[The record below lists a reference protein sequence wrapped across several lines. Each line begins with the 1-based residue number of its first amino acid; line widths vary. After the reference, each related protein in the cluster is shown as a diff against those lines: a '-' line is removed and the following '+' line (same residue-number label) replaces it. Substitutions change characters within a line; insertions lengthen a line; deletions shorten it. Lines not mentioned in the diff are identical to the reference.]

1 MDPATLAATIV
12 GTYLM
17 PYVAKGAS
25 SLAGAVANKLGD
37 EAGKFAANVAGSLWS
52 KVKSR
57 FSAGG
62 DKYTID
68 EFEQHPEEQKQALER
83 KLREKL
89 EQDDGFRQ
97 ELEALVSKAGP
108 HGQTA
113 TQIIENSG
121 VMVNLQQAN
130 FAHAHHFGITGAQY
144 GAREPGPNPGA
155 QPEAQ
160 DKELDGGHAR
170 SG

>member
-17 PYVAKGAS
+17 PYVAKGAA
-25 SLAGAVANKLGD
+25 SLAGAVANKLGN
-37 EAGKFAANVAGSLWS
+37 EAGNFAAEVAGSLWA
-52 KVKSR
+52 KVKAR

-68 EFEQHPEEQKQALER
+68 EFERHPEEQQQALER
-83 KLREKL
+83 KLREKI
-89 EQDDGFRQ
+89 EQDDNLHQ

-108 HGQTA
+108 SGQTA
-113 TQIIENSG
+113 TAIIENSG

-130 FAHAHHFGITGAQY
+130 LAHAHNFSITGAQY
-144 GAREPGPNPGA
+144 GAREPGPHKGGQEDA
-155 QPEAQ
+155 R
-160 DKELDGGHAR
+160 DKEPDGGQTR